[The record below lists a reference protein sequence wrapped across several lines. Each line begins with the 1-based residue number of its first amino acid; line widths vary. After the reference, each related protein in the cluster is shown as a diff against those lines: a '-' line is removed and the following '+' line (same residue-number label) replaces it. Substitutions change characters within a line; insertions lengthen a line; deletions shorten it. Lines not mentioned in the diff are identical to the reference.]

1 VKKLS
6 EEQIKKIIP
15 DYKEDAYLLTK
26 DEIRNLRERSALS
39 GLPGNTEIKKAI
51 TENFIGGVAGS
62 IAVYM
67 DINNFKAYNDNYGF
81 IKGDFVIKTLA
92 GEFSR
97 LASASS
103 IPYQGGGRLKVRRGV
118 VSSGF
123 AGHIGGDD
131 FAAIMDDKVFAQFS
145 RGLLSFFE
153 ENLRDFYDEAD
164 YERGCII
171 TFDRDGNRH
180 SFPLMGITVVAF
192 GKNKTFK
199 TAGDVGEFAAR
210 LKKMA
215 KLRDKKT
222 IGNSIVFK
230 YDGSSVTPLDDIIE
244 DDDLPLK
251 IRRSVVEALGEI
263 KDLPYENVLVKI
275 LKEPRYYLLKKS
287 ALYALGRLRS
297 RETIPV
303 VSGFLS
309 DASAHLRMRA
319 VEALGEM
326 GSAQT
331 GSAVAALT
339 GDKNFYVKKAAVL
352 ALGKIADKKF
362 TDVLRRCLEDR
373 DVRSEAFIS
382 LAMLGDEDAVSALPV
397 FINDDSNPKLLR
409 ITALKIMSGIKD
421 YRRGLL
427 VLRNITEKTP
437 EMIIECLYAVSK
449 ILRNSGFTVREDDVQ
464 EVFSLVSDKL
474 WRVRR
479 ALAEFCGEVKGPLS
493 EKTLEKLSGDFFES
507 VRAKAVEAFG
517 NFPGRAWHLLKF
529 FSDPSISVRNAA
541 VTSIKFM
548 DIPEDGKGDI
558 VESLRVLLKSP
569 SHEIADNA
577 AKSIIHIL
585 RKK

>member
-6 EEQIKKIIP
+6 KEQIKKIIP
-15 DYKEDAYLLTK
+15 DYKETGFLVTE

-39 GLPGNTEIKKAI
+39 GLPGNTEIKKAL
-51 TENFIGGVAGS
+51 TENFIGGGPDKIV
-62 IAVYM
+62 VYL

-97 LASASS
+97 LS
-103 IPYQGGGRLKVRRGV
+103 P
-118 VSSGF
+118 GF

-131 FAAIMDDKVFAQFS
+131 FAAVMERNVFDKFS

-153 ENLRDFYDEAD
+153 ERLRDFYDEAD

-192 GKNKTFK
+192 GSAGAFK
-199 TAGDVGEFAAR
+199 TAEDAGEFAAR
-210 LKKMA
+210 LKKIA
-215 KLRDKKT
+215 KLRGKKT
-222 IGNSIVFK
+222 VGNSIVFK
-230 YDGSSVTPLDDIIE
+230 YDGSSVTPLADIIE
-244 DDDLPLK
+244 DEGLPIK
-251 IRRSVVEALGEI
+251 IRRSVVEALGEM
-263 KDLPYENVLVKI
+263 KDFPYENILVKI
-275 LKEPRYYLLKKS
+275 LQEPHKNFLRKS
-287 ALYALGRLRS
+287 ALYALGRLRN

-303 VSGFLS
+303 ISGFLS
-309 DASAHLRMRA
+309 DTSPHLRMRA
-319 VEALGEM
+319 VEALGEI

-352 ALGKIADKKF
+352 ALGKLADKKF
-362 TDVLRRCLEDR
+362 TDVLRCCLEDR
-373 DVRSEAFIS
+373 NVRPEAFVS
-382 LAMLGDEDAVSALPV
+382 LAMLGDEDEVSSLPV
-397 FINDDSNPKLLR
+397 FINDDSNPELLR
-409 ITALKIMSGIKD
+409 ITALRIMSGIKN

-427 VLRNITEKTP
+427 VLKNITEKTP
-437 EMIIECLYAVSK
+437 KMIVECLYAVSK
-449 ILRNSGFTVREDDVQ
+449 ILRNSGFQAEEDEVK
-464 EVFSLVSDKL
+464 EVFSLASAKS
-474 WRVRR
+474 RKVRR
-479 ALAEFCGEVKGPLS
+479 ALAEFCGEVKGPES
-493 EKTLEKLSGDFFES
+493 EKTLEKLSKDFFES

-517 NFPGRAWHLLKF
+517 NFPGRAGHLLRF
-529 FSDPSISVRNAA
+529 FNDPSVFVRNVA

-548 DIPEDGKGDI
+548 ALPEGSKGEI
-558 VESLRVLLKSP
+558 VERLRVLLKSP

>member
-1 VKKLS
+1 MKKLS
-6 EEQIKKIIP
+6 EDQIKKIIP
-15 DYKEDAYLLTK
+15 DYKEEGYLLTE

-39 GLPGNTEIKKAI
+39 GLPGNTEIKKAL
-51 TENFIGGVAGS
+51 TENFIGGSSGT

-97 LASASS
+97 RAA
-103 IPYQGGGRLKVRRGV
+103 
-118 VSSGF
+118 GF

-153 ENLRDFYDEAD
+153 ARLRDFYDEAD

-192 GKNKTFK
+192 GRTCAFK
-199 TAGDVGEFAAR
+199 TAEDAGEFAAQ

-215 KLRDKKT
+215 KLRGKKSV
-222 IGNSIVFK
+222 GNSIIFK
-230 YDGSSVTPLDDIIE
+230 YDGSSVTPLADIIKDE
-244 DDDLPLK
+244 GLPIK
-251 IRRSVVEALGEI
+251 IRRSVVEALGEM
-263 KDLPYENVLVKI
+263 KDFPYENVLVNI
-275 LKEPRYYLLKKS
+275 LQEPHDNFLKKS

-303 VSGFLS
+303 ISGFLS

-331 GSAVAALT
+331 GSDVAALT
-339 GDKNFYVKKAAVL
+339 ADKNFYVKKAAVL

-373 DVRSEAFIS
+373 NVHAEAFIS
-382 LAMLGDEDAVSALPV
+382 LAMLGDEDAVSSLPD
-397 FINDDSNPKLLR
+397 FINDDFNLELLR
-409 ITALKIMSGIKD
+409 ITALRIMSGIKN
-421 YRRGLL
+421 YRQGLL
-427 VLRNITEKTP
+427 VLRNIGGKSP
-437 EMIIECLYAVSK
+437 VMIVECLYAVSK
-449 ILRNSGFTVREDDVQ
+449 ILRNSDFKVEEE
-464 EVFSLVSDKL
+464 EVKEIFSLVSAKS
-474 WRVRR
+474 RKVRR
-479 ALAEFCGEVKGPLS
+479 ALAEFCGEVKGPVS
-493 EKTLEKLSGDFFES
+493 EKTLEQLSKDFFES

-517 NFPGRAWHLLKF
+517 NFPGRAGHLLRF
-529 FSDPSISVRNAA
+529 FNDPNVFVRNVA

-548 DIPEDGKGDI
+548 DIPEDGRGDI
-558 VESLRVLLKSP
+558 VERLRVLLKSP